1 MAYCWACG
9 RDRPEFEVSIYNP
22 ICENWY
28 ETFLYIH
35 RIPAPKSV
43 FFMIEDRGSP
53 DGSAIEETENKSQ
66 SSSSNDKN
74 DEKVEIISQR
84 DSPDGASSEPA
95 QQVTFEYQR
104 LLQKINEENK
114 KEVEKSTNN

>member
-1 MAYCWACG
+1 
-9 RDRPEFEVSIYNP
+9 
-22 ICENWY
+22 
-28 ETFLYIH
+28 
-35 RIPAPKSV
+35 
-43 FFMIEDRGSP
+43 MIEDRGSP

-66 SSSSNDKN
+66 SNSSNDKN

-84 DSPDGASSEPA
+84 DSPDGASSESA

-104 LLQKINEENK
+104 LLALAKMEKK

>member
-1 MAYCWACG
+1 M
-9 RDRPEFEVSIYNP
+9 
-22 ICENWY
+22 
-28 ETFLYIH
+28 YIH

-66 SSSSNDKN
+66 SKSPNDKN

-104 LLQKINEENK
+104 LLALAKIEKK

>member
-1 MAYCWACG
+1 M
-9 RDRPEFEVSIYNP
+9 
-22 ICENWY
+22 
-28 ETFLYIH
+28 YIH

-43 FFMIEDRGSP
+43 FFMIENRGSP
-53 DGSAIEETENKSQ
+53 DGSAIKETENKSQ
-66 SSSSNDKN
+66 SNSSNDKN

-104 LLQKINEENK
+104 LLALAKMEKK

>member
-1 MAYCWACG
+1 
-9 RDRPEFEVSIYNP
+9 
-22 ICENWY
+22 
-28 ETFLYIH
+28 
-35 RIPAPKSV
+35 
-43 FFMIEDRGSP
+43 MIEDRGSP

-66 SSSSNDKN
+66 SNSSNDKN

-104 LLQKINEENK
+104 LLALAKMDKK

>member
-1 MAYCWACG
+1 M
-9 RDRPEFEVSIYNP
+9 N
-22 ICENWY
+22 
-28 ETFLYIH
+28 IH

-74 DEKVEIISQR
+74 DEKAEIISQR

-104 LLQKINEENK
+104 LLALAKMEKK

>member
-1 MAYCWACG
+1 M
-9 RDRPEFEVSIYNP
+9 
-22 ICENWY
+22 
-28 ETFLYIH
+28 YIH
-35 RIPAPKSV
+35 RLPAPKSV
-43 FFMIEDRGSP
+43 FFMIGDRGSP

-66 SSSSNDKN
+66 SNSSNDKN

-95 QQVTFEYQR
+95 QQVTFEYKKF
-104 LLQKINEENK
+104 LQKINEENK

>member
-1 MAYCWACG
+1 M
-9 RDRPEFEVSIYNP
+9 
-22 ICENWY
+22 
-28 ETFLYIH
+28 YIH

-43 FFMIEDRGSP
+43 FFMNEDRGSP

-66 SSSSNDKN
+66 SNSSNDKN

-104 LLQKINEENK
+104 LLALAKMEKK

>member
-1 MAYCWACG
+1 M
-9 RDRPEFEVSIYNP
+9 
-22 ICENWY
+22 
-28 ETFLYIH
+28 YIH

-53 DGSAIEETENKSQ
+53 DGSAIEETKNESL

-74 DEKVEIISQR
+74 DEKAEIISQR

-104 LLQKINEENK
+104 LLALARMEKK

>member
-1 MAYCWACG
+1 M
-9 RDRPEFEVSIYNP
+9 
-22 ICENWY
+22 
-28 ETFLYIH
+28 YIH

-66 SSSSNDKN
+66 SNSSNDKN

-104 LLQKINEENK
+104 LLALAKMEK
-114 KEVEKSTNN
+114 KTEVEKSTNN